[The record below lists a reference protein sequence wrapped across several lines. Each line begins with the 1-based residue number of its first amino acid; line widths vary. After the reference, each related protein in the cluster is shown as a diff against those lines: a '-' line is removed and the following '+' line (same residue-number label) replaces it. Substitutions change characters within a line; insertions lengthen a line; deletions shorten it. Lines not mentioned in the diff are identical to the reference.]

1 MLVSLM
7 TCASFFLYVNWRFT
21 ATHAPSPIITELMSQ
36 PLLRKLEV
44 AAGPSESVHLSP
56 TAFDP
61 YQTAYRLQ
69 VPFEQLVVRV
79 RAAPFSDEVIM
90 QVEGG
95 ILEPDH
101 WLNYTCG
108 TGETMLI
115 LHLTTR
121 DKARTLNSY
130 TLLVTRQRPPSPPHV
145 HALRVCQM
153 YQDCELKVDEARG
166 CGVERL
172 SGSRLHTPNWE
183 VYWNSRQHLPLCK
196 NGFSADAHKS
206 SLPPR
211 LIADEKVLDLVSSCQ
226 LAQRHGVRRS
236 EGERF

>member
-1 MLVSLM
+1 MAEIFNLILICFLSL
-7 TCASFFLYVNWRFT
+7 
-21 ATHAPSPIITELMSQ
+21 ELMSQ

-101 WLNYTCG
+101 W
-108 TGETMLI
+108 
-115 LHLTTR
+115 
-121 DKARTLNSY
+121 
-130 TLLVTRQRPPSPPHV
+130 
-145 HALRVCQM
+145 
-153 YQDCELKVDEARG
+153 
-166 CGVERL
+166 
-172 SGSRLHTPNWE
+172 
-183 VYWNSRQHLPLCK
+183 
-196 NGFSADAHKS
+196 
-206 SLPPR
+206 
-211 LIADEKVLDLVSSCQ
+211 
-226 LAQRHGVRRS
+226 
-236 EGERF
+236 